1 MQPYHNFSKG
11 DPVDDLANCSR
22 KLELLAQEQAIREEV
37 PKLSKASDQAKVKG
51 YPSNQTKGHID
62 NLCIFDCSQW
72 LEIEKDLNAKL
83 NQVSTYLNYK
93 K

>member
-1 MQPYHNFSKG
+1 MGRHGTFILSNDLHVFYDSMQPYHNFSKG

-51 YPSNQTKGHID
+51 HPSNQTKGHID
-62 NLCIFDCSQW
+62 NLCIFDSSQ
-72 LEIEKDLNAKL
+72 
-83 NQVSTYLNYK
+83 
-93 K
+93 